1 MRKLPGKA
9 VTWREHTAPS
19 TASSGQRHG
28 GKSRTRSMRRQGE
41 ITGSFTG
48 TCSRSWKTAWERYS
62 QTEPQGVGKL
72 LQVQG
77 KAGVRTDRRLK
88 LDVRKSFLCR
98 RVGQPQMG
106 VQSGWRSPSLEA
118 FKVWAAKATA
128 RLAGCWRRL
137 CLSGPQRSLQANPG
151 HLSAKPSA
159 VLDPNHDRGDEGSDC
174 SLHPPQLDRGHSQ
187 HTALEETSQPG
198 SVMSLIQ
205 EAGGLQPPKQTLF
218 FWDPPAC
225 HRPWTSATAK
235 SPTPCALP
243 PHTPTTNTPARAAVA
258 RLFTERDG
266 SPLQESSR
274 FTDLPPVYCREETHR
289 SGKDTR
295 VSREHGESS
304 SLQPILA
311 KAPFDF
317 HPPRPLWSHGAKRVE
332 CFWQLP
338 NQVRKSPSKSSG
350 ILSHRRKN
358 MKTGHL
364 AHSLP
369 ARHMLQG
376 HQLSPAPT
384 KHTAQAGGA
393 KGCSAVIWAAPMARK
408 QGGVFLGEG
417 QEKCTHRCVSQERHR
432 ETWP

>member
-9 VTWREHTAPS
+9 VTWRGHTAPS

-28 GKSRTRSMRRQGE
+28 GKSRTRSMRRQGG

-62 QTEPQGVGKL
+62 RTELQGVGRL

-77 KAGVRTDRRLK
+77 KAGIRTDRRLK

-225 HRPWTSATAK
+225 HRPWTSAMAK
-235 SPTPCALP
+235 VTDAMRSPS
-243 PHTPTTNTPARAAVA
+243 PHTHNKHP
-258 RLFTERDG
+258 
-266 SPLQESSR
+266 
-274 FTDLPPVYCREETHR
+274 
-289 SGKDTR
+289 
-295 VSREHGESS
+295 GES
-304 SLQPILA
+304 
-311 KAPFDF
+311 
-317 HPPRPLWSHGAKRVE
+317 G
-332 CFWQLP
+332 
-338 NQVRKSPSKSSG
+338 
-350 ILSHRRKN
+350 
-358 MKTGHL
+358 
-364 AHSLP
+364 
-369 ARHMLQG
+369 
-376 HQLSPAPT
+376 
-384 KHTAQAGGA
+384 
-393 KGCSAVIWAAPMARK
+393 GCSAVYRK
-408 QGGVFLGEG
+408 GWVPVTGKQQIYSPATCLLQGRDTSLREG
-417 QEKCTHRCVSQERHR
+417 HEGFPGA
-432 ETWP
+432 W